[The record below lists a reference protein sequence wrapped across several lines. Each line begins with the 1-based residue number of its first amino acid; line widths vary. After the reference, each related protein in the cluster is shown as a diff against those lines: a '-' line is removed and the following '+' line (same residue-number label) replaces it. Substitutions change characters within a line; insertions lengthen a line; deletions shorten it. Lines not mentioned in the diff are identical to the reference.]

1 MSKRFVPFIPSRHV
15 RLILTTV
22 LAAGVLAGCATGAI
36 KPGKFVASAEGAM
49 AKGNTKV
56 AIENAEK
63 AVLADPRNAA
73 YRVLL
78 GNAYLK
84 AGRFESARQAYDE
97 AMELGEDGSRTAL
110 SLALSDVALGRYPEA
125 IDTLNSYR
133 DSLAPAD
140 YGLAVALA
148 GQPGQGVAV
157 LSDAIRGGENTVK
170 IRQNLALAYAL
181 SGQWREARAM
191 VSQDLPASEV
201 GPRLETWA
209 MMGQRELTRE
219 RVAELLSVPLRAD
232 SGQPTALALANFPS
246 TMQLSA
252 EAATRAEPLAQAVVE
267 ELAPLDEPASAEP
280 SLADASSQSAQGQL
294 ALIDLPASQTTTMEY
309 PTPAYTPQTPKAP
322 AYKPAPH
329 KAAAY
334 PAKIKLQ
341 PARPAAPVAKPVSA
355 SAKPVPAAVGKS
367 PHGVQLGAFA
377 TAEGARRAWRHFA
390 ARNPALASYRNVTT
404 KVTVNGKT
412 LWRVRAAGF
421 SGLAAATSLC
431 GSVKARGGPCMVLRD
446 IGSLNQPGQPAVNTR
461 MAKR

>member
-1 MSKRFVPFIPSRHV
+1 MSKRFVPFTPSRHV

-36 KPGKFVASAEGAM
+36 KPGKFVASAQGAM

-63 AVLADPRNAA
+63 AVLADPRNAS

-84 AGRFESARQAYDE
+84 SGRFESARQAYDE

-148 GQPGQGVAV
+148 GQPQQGVAV

-191 VSQDLPASEV
+191 AAQDLPASEV

-219 RVAELLSVPLRAD
+219 RVAELLSVPLRSD
-232 SGQPTALALANFPS
+232 SGQPTALALTNFPS

-267 ELAPLDEPASAEP
+267 ELAPLDEPAGAEP
-280 SLADASSQSAQGQL
+280 SLADASSQPAQGQL
-294 ALIDLPASQTTTMEY
+294 ALIDLPAS
-309 PTPAYTPQTPKAP
+309 TPAPVYKAPVYKAP
-322 AYKPAPH
+322 AAT
-329 KAAAY
+329 Y
-334 PAKIKLQ
+334 PAKVKL
-341 PARPAAPVAKPVSA
+341 PPVRAMA
-355 SAKPVPAAVGKS
+355 SVAKPVPAAVGKS
-367 PHGVQLGAFA
+367 LHGIQLGAFSS
-377 TAEGARRAWRHFA
+377 AEGARRAWRHFA

-412 LWRVRAAGF
+412 LWRVRAGGF

-431 GSVKARGGPCMVLRD
+431 GSIKARGAPCMVLRD
-446 IGSLNQPGQPAVNTR
+446 VGSLNQPGQPAVNTR
-461 MAKR
+461 LAKR

>member
-1 MSKRFVPFIPSRHV
+1 MSNRFATFVPSRNT
-15 RLILTTV
+15 RLGLSSIIV
-22 LAAGVLAGCATGAI
+22 AGLLAGCATGAI
-36 KPGKFVASAEGAM
+36 RPAKFVASAEKAM
-49 AKGNTKV
+49 AKGDVKQAV
-56 AIENAEK
+56 ENAEK

-84 AGRFESARQAYDE
+84 SGRFESARQAYDE
-97 AMELGEDGSRTAL
+97 AMELGEDSSRTAL
-110 SLALSDVALGRYPEA
+110 SLALADVALGRHAEA

-148 GQPGQGVAV
+148 GQPRQGVAV

-191 VSQDLPASEV
+191 AAQDLPAAEV
-201 GPRLETWA
+201 SGRMETWA

-219 RVAELLSVPLRAD
+219 RVAELLSVPVRTD
-232 SGQPTALALANFPS
+232 SGQPTALALANFPA
-246 TMQLSA
+246 TTQLSA
-252 EAATRAEPLAQAVVE
+252 EAASRAEPLAQAVVS
-267 ELAPLDEPASAEP
+267 ELAPLDESVGVEP
-280 SLADASSQSAQGQL
+280 SLADASSQPLQGQL
-294 ALIDLPASQTTTMEY
+294 ALIDLPPSTS
-309 PTPAYTPQTPKAP
+309 AYKAP
-322 AYKPAPH
+322 APKATVSKAATPKVELPKKQPVKTAAPAP
-329 KAAAY
+329 KA
-334 PAKIKLQ
+334 
-341 PARPAAPVAKPVSA
+341 
-355 SAKPVPAAVGKS
+355 VPAAVGKS
-367 PHGVQLGAFA
+367 PHGVQLGAFSS
-377 TAEGARRAWRHFA
+377 AEGARRAWRHFA

-404 KVTVNGKT
+404 KVTVNGRT

-431 GSVKARGGPCMVLRD
+431 GSVKANGGPCLVLRD
-446 IGSLNQPGQPAVNTR
+446 VGKTNLPGQSAVTTR

>member
-1 MSKRFVPFIPSRHV
+1 MSSLFAHFAPRRKS
-15 RLILTTV
+15 RLILSTV
-22 LAAGVLAGCATGAI
+22 LAAGVLTGCATGAI
-36 KPGKFVASAEGAM
+36 KPGKFVASAQGAM
-49 AKGNTKV
+49 AKGNTKL
-56 AIENAEK
+56 AIENTEK
-63 AVLADPRNAA
+63 AVLADPRNAS

-110 SLALSDVALGRYPEA
+110 SLALADVALGRYPEA

-191 VSQDLPASEV
+191 AAQDLPASEV
-201 GPRLETWA
+201 GARMETWA

-219 RVAELLSVPLRAD
+219 RVAELLSVPLRSD
-232 SGQPTALALANFPS
+232 TGQPTALALANFPS

-252 EAATRAEPLAQAVVE
+252 EAATRAEPLAQAAVT
-267 ELAPLDEPASAEP
+267 ELAPLDEPIAVAP
-280 SLADASSQSAQGQL
+280 SLADASSQPMQGQL
-294 ALIDLPASQTTTMEY
+294 AMIDLPAS
-309 PTPAYTPQTPKAP
+309 TPAPVYKAP
-322 AYKPAPH
+322 AYKAPAH
-329 KAAAY
+329 TY
-334 PAKIKLQ
+334 PAKIALK
-341 PARPAAPVAKPVSA
+341 PARAATPAVKPVVNA
-355 SAKPVPAAVGKS
+355 SVGNS
-367 PHGVQLGAFA
+367 PHGVQLGAFSS
-377 TAEGARRAWRHFA
+377 AEGARRAWRHFA

-431 GSVKARGGPCMVLRD
+431 GSVKAHGGPCLVLRD
-446 IGSLNQPGQPAVNTR
+446 YGSTTIPGQSAVNSR